1 MKRTFSWGDTLR
13 YRFENTLS
21 AGPIAI
27 IGWLGIVSLLIV
39 VVAAAIVALLG
50 ISFDPDARDGTGFI
64 EAAWNLLM
72 RTFDAGTMADDAGWP
87 LRIVALLVTLGGI
100 FIVSTLIGTIT
111 SGMESSI
118 EEMRKGRSRVV
129 ERGHTLILGWSPTV
143 FAIIGELVIANA
155 NQRHPRIVILADHDK
170 VEMEDEVRSKLPDTK
185 NTRVICRRGSP
196 LDLDDLELVNPHE
209 AKSIIILS
217 PNVANPDTY
226 VIKSILALTNN
237 PNRGPE
243 PFHIVAEIL
252 DNKNMEAAR
261 LVAGEEAVLILSS
274 EVIARIAAQTCR
286 QSGLSVVYQELMDF
300 DGAEI
305 YFKEEPDLVGHTYR
319 EALSRYQTSTLI
331 GLFSADHVVSVN
343 PPMDRM
349 IEAGDQVIVISE
361 DDDTV
366 HLSDPPADIAHD
378 AISQQNGRERNV
390 SPERTLVLG
399 WNVKGEK
406 IIRELDAYVAPGS
419 AVTIVAD
426 GDAAGAQV
434 ARFQTELARQTVQFV
449 AGNTTERTVLERA
462 QPGSFNHIIL
472 LSDTDI
478 DMQEADAKTL
488 ITLLHLRKLSQ
499 ETGQRLSI
507 VSEMRDV
514 RNRALA
520 EVAQPDDF
528 IVSDKLISLLLS
540 QISENKHLEKVFE
553 DLLDPDGSEIY
564 LKPIEDYV
572 QLGQPIDFY
581 TLVASAAERGE
592 TAIGYRIVALAN
604 KSDQGYG
611 VKINPDKTKNVTFS
625 AGDKLIVLA
634 ED

>member
-13 YRFENTLS
+13 YQFENTLS

-39 VVAAAIVALLG
+39 LVAAAVVAVLG
-50 ISFDPDARDGTGFI
+50 ISFDPEARDGTGFI

-87 LRIVALLVTLGGI
+87 LRVVALLVTLGGI

-129 ERGHTLILGWSPTV
+129 EKGHTLILGWSPTV

-155 NQRHPRIVILADHDK
+155 NQRRPRIVIMADHDK

-217 PNVANPDTY
+217 PNVANQDTY

-286 QSGLSVVYQELMDF
+286 QSGLSLVYQELMDF

-305 YFKEEPDLVGHTYR
+305 YFKEEEGLVGQTYR
-319 EALSRYQTSTLI
+319 EALLRYQTSTLI
-331 GLFSADHVVSVN
+331 GIFSADRVVRVN

-366 HLSDPPADIAHD
+366 HLSEPPPAIAHE
-378 AISQQNGRERNV
+378 AIAKQNGREKNNT
-390 SPERTLVLG
+390 PERTLVLG

-419 AVTIVAD
+419 AVTIVAE
-426 GDAAGAQV
+426 GDAAAAQV
-434 ARFQTELARQTVQFV
+434 AQFQTELARQSVEFV

-564 LKPIEDYV
+564 LKPIENYV
-572 QLGQPIDFY
+572 QLGQPVDFY
-581 TLVASAAERGE
+581 TLVASAADRGE

-604 KSDQGYG
+604 KSDLGYG
-611 VKINPDKTKNVTFS
+611 VKINPDKAQQAIFA